1 MAKATVLKKE
11 NIVISSGEYQKEGKT
26 KQEYR
31 TIGELV
37 TMQDEDGSTYQFGKM
52 WGPTG
57 STPFNVYLQEDK
69 QQSAP
74 TQQPAAPLQQTV
86 VGYQDANGNLY
97 GEKDVQR
104 FKKAN
109 IAPWP
114 VGQQPPLLPAGF

>member
-11 NIVISSGEYQKEGKT
+11 NIVISSGEYQKDGKT

-37 TMQDEDGSTYQFGKM
+37 TMQDVDGSTYQFGKM

-74 TQQPAAPLQQTV
+74 IQQPAPAQQPV
-86 VGYQDANGNLY
+86 LGYYFANGKTMSPQEAKY
-97 GEKDVQR
+97 YTDR
-104 FKKAN
+104 SA
-109 IAPWP
+109 APWAPGTTPP
-114 VGQQPPLLPAGF
+114 VYQ